1 MQKPDSLIFDMDGTL
16 WDAVDTY
23 ANSWNLV
30 FEKMDIKRVIGRN
43 DLMGLM
49 GMEGKKLTKVLMPDF
64 DEDKAQGIYM
74 DVNET
79 RRQILPTSGGLMYPG
94 VTAGMKQLASK
105 YKLFI
110 LSNCAVGIIPLFIK
124 WAGVADYITDFIA
137 YGENGMPKHH
147 NMGVLIDKHNLKNPV
162 YIGDTNGDA
171 EQTHMAG
178 IPFIFVTYGFGK
190 TDNYELRFDSFDE
203 LTEYY
208 IGL

>member
-30 FEKMDIKRVIGRN
+30 FEKMNIKRIIGRN
-43 DLMGLM
+43 DLMQLM

-64 DEDKAQGIYM
+64 DDDRALGIYI

-79 RRQILPTSGGLMYPG
+79 RRQILPTSGGVMYPG
-94 VTAGMKQLASK
+94 VTEGMKQLATK

-110 LSNCAVGIIPLFIK
+110 LSNCAIGIIPLFIS
-124 WAGVADYITDFIA
+124 WAGIADDITDSIA
-137 YGENGMPKHH
+137 YGQNNMPKHY
-147 NMGVLIDKHNLKNPV
+147 NMQLLIDKHQLNNPV

-171 EQTHMAG
+171 EQTRMAG

-190 TDNYELRFDSFDE
+190 TDDYELKFDDFES
-203 LTEYY
+203 LTKYY
-208 IGL
+208 MSL

>member
-30 FEKMDIKRVIGRN
+30 FEKLDIKRIIGRN
-43 DLMGLM
+43 DLMQLM

-64 DEDKAQGIYM
+64 DDDKAQGIYM

-79 RRQILPTSGGLMYPG
+79 RRQILPTSGGVMYGG
-94 VTAGMKQLASK
+94 VTEGIKQLATK

-110 LSNCAVGIIPLFIK
+110 LSNCAIGIIPLFIS
-124 WAGVADYITDFIA
+124 WAGIEDDITDSMA
-137 YGENGMPKHH
+137 YGQNNMPKHH
-147 NMGVLIDKHNLKNPV
+147 NMQLLIDKHQLKEPV

-171 EQTHMAG
+171 EQTRMAG

-190 TDNYELRFDSFDE
+190 TDDYELKFDDFES
-203 LTEYY
+203 LTKYY
-208 IGL
+208 MNL

>member
-30 FEKMDIKRVIGRN
+30 FEKLDIKRTLGRD
-43 DLMGLM
+43 DLMQLM

-64 DEDKAQGIYM
+64 DDDRAQGIYM

-79 RRQILPTSGGLMYPG
+79 RRQILPTSGGVMYSG
-94 VTAGMKQLASK
+94 VTAGIKQLATK
-105 YKLFI
+105 YKIFI
-110 LSNCAVGIIPLFIK
+110 LSNCAIGIIPLFIN
-124 WAGVADYITDFIA
+124 WAGIADDVTDFMA
-137 YGENGMPKHH
+137 YGQNNMPKHH
-147 NMGVLIDKHNLKNPV
+147 NMRLLIDKHELKSPV

-171 EQTHMAG
+171 EQTRMAG

-190 TDNYELRFDSFDE
+190 TDDYELKFDDFES
-203 LTEYY
+203 LTKYY
-208 IGL
+208 MSL

>member
-30 FEKMDIKRVIGRN
+30 FEKRSIKRILGRD
-43 DLMGLM
+43 DLMQLM

-64 DEDKAQGIYM
+64 DDDAAQGIYM

-79 RRQILPTSGGLMYPG
+79 RRQILPTSGGLMYAG
-94 VTAGMKQLASK
+94 VTEGFRQLATK

-124 WAGVADYITDFIA
+124 WADIEDQVTDSMA
-137 YGENGMPKHH
+137 YGQNNMPKHH
-147 NMGVLIDKHNLKNPV
+147 NMQLLIDKHQLKNPV

-171 EQTHMAG
+171 EQTRMAG
-178 IPFIFVTYGFGK
+178 IPFIFVTYGFGQ
-190 TDNYELRFDSFDE
+190 TDDYELKFDDFES
-203 LTEYY
+203 LTKYY
-208 IGL
+208 MSL